1 MRIAIVVI
9 MMLFLEACAIFGPPT
24 ELDDTK
30 GLSPSRIYEMA
41 SEKMADRDF
50 EKAIGYLKK
59 LETRF
64 PNSKYAAQS
73 QLDMAYAY
81 YKKEDAQ
88 LCVSTAE
95 RFIKLHP
102 NHPNLDYAYY
112 LKGVA
117 YFKQRGLIEKAT
129 FQDIS
134 DRDPKVLTQSFLAF
148 KDLLSLYP
156 DTHYGRDATERMIY
170 LKNKLADHELH
181 VARHYMKV
189 KAFVAALN
197 RAKYVI
203 ETYPDSNFV
212 EEALVITISA
222 YDSLGMNDLK
232 EDNLRILKQN
242 YPNSS
247 MFNMGKDTKKQD
259 WWKFWDKD

>member
-9 MMLFLEACAIFGPPT
+9 MMLFLESCAIFGAPT

-81 YKKEDAQ
+81 YKKEDAG

-95 RFIKLHP
+95 RFIKFLTLVSP
-102 NHPNLDYAYY
+102 SSASSAGPAE
-112 LKGVA
+112 
-117 YFKQRGLIEKAT
+117 I
-129 FQDIS
+129 IS
-134 DRDPKVLTQSFLAF
+134 R
-148 KDLLSLYP
+148 LS
-156 DTHYGRDATERMIY
+156 
-170 LKNKLADHELH
+170 
-181 VARHYMKV
+181 V
-189 KAFVAALN
+189 
-197 RAKYVI
+197 
-203 ETYPDSNFV
+203 ETV
-212 EEALVITISA
+212 T
-222 YDSLGMNDLK
+222 
-232 EDNLRILKQN
+232 
-242 YPNSS
+242 
-247 MFNMGKDTKKQD
+247 
-259 WWKFWDKD
+259 